1 MFISPSIEIVEKGV
15 CVSII
20 TASIIFAAFACYIG
34 FQALKN
40 FQLRNLNASLAGK
53 DFETVEKLAEMPL
66 SKKILGG
73 YTCDLYQL
81 RALYLDKDRSKFE
94 HMLRH
99 MLATTYPNPED
110 KKSFLEQY
118 FHTFLLKGNAEYAGW
133 ILDSIRTLGEEALT
147 RYTEQAYA
155 VMVEHRTDLI
165 ETMNEQINSKQYYG
179 FALGVILFMI
189 AKQYEALQDTENA
202 VLYYENAKICFHPK
216 ALYVPCID
224 ESLKCLGKPDKE
236 LQTVHDET

>member
-1 MFISPSIEIVEKGV
+1 M
-15 CVSII
+15 SII

-40 FQLRNLNASLAGK
+40 LQLRSLNASLASR

-66 SKKILGG
+66 SKKVLGA

-81 RALYLDKDRSKFE
+81 RARYLDKDRSKFE

-99 MLATTYPNPED
+99 MLDTAYKDPED
-110 KKSFLEQY
+110 KKNFLEQY
-118 FHTFLLKGNAEYAGW
+118 FHTFLLKGNAQYASW
-133 ILDSIRTLGEEALT
+133 SLDSIRALGEEALT
-147 RYTEQAYA
+147 RYTEQSYA
-155 VMVEHRTDLI
+155 VIVEHRTDLI
-165 ETMNEQINSKQYYG
+165 EAMNAQIDSKQYYG
-179 FALGVILFMI
+179 FSLGVILFMI

-216 ALYVPCID
+216 AIYVRQIE
-224 ESLKCLGKPDKE
+224 ESLKRLGKPDKE
-236 LQTVHDET
+236 PQTEHDGTCTGSLRNTTGIGEK